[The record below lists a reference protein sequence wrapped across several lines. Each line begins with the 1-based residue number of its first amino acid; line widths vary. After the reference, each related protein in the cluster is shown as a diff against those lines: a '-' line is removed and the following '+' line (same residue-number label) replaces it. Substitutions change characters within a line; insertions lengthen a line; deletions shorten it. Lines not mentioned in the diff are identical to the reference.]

1 MNTLFSYLF
10 GPELIWFIAWTIIY
24 MIGRQNAAP
33 PYRFN
38 RLLEN
43 LHWSMAP
50 ILVLTFLLLR
60 VPFVEQTGLIIR
72 IWIAG
77 LLGAHIFLKTGLSAH
92 SEQSPG
98 LGAVYVN
105 GATKAITVLILFTI
119 IVYFRF

>member
-1 MNTLFSYLF
+1 MYTLLSYLV
-10 GPELIWFIAWTIIY
+10 GPELIWFIAWVIIY
-24 MIGRQNAAP
+24 QIGRQNATP
-33 PYRFN
+33 PHRFN

-43 LHWSMAP
+43 LHLWMAP

-98 LGAVYVN
+98 VGAVYVN
-105 GATKAITVLILFTI
+105 GTTKAVLFLILFTI